1 MHSQT
6 ATVRE
11 RFEGFARRHIAG
23 RDLNSQA
30 FPFDIWEAMA
40 AEGLFDLGALAGK
53 AGKYLSLSMG
63 GEALVRIGGN
73 MGVSLSWLMHEL
85 LFLFGIMGFGNPR
98 QQEHYRDLA
107 LGRKILCLA
116 VSEPEKGGHPK
127 YLKTTAEPRGDHYIL
142 NGEKTYLTN
151 GPVADVFIVI
161 AVTDNTGGRK
171 RFTAFLVPKDTPGL
185 SVSAMDL
192 PFLKPCPH
200 ASLTLE
206 NCPVPPANILGTQGQ
221 AYEDMVLPFREL
233 EDALMLGP
241 LTGAMDALM
250 HGLAERTR
258 RSGRD
263 AVLAESFGQLSA
275 LSSVGRVLAYEAAG
289 RLDDDRRG
297 PDFSSLSFIF
307 RNLARQFHEHA
318 KEIMASV
325 VSDARLDA
333 LWNDFSL
340 SLTFARNVER
350 LRYIKLGRM
359 VLNPKAAS

>member
-1 MHSQT
+1 MHAQA

-11 RFEGFARRHIAG
+11 RFEGFARRTIAG
-23 RDLNSQA
+23 RDLNTQA

-53 AGKYLSLSMG
+53 AGNYLSLSMG
-63 GEALVRIGGN
+63 GEALVRAGGN

-127 YLKTTAEPRGDHYIL
+127 YLKTTAEPREGRYIL

-151 GPVADVFIVI
+151 GPIASVFIVI

-185 SVSAMDL
+185 MVNAMDL

-200 ASLTLE
+200 AGLTLE
-206 NCPVPPANILGTQGQ
+206 NCSVPRENILGAPGQ

-241 LTGAMDALM
+241 LTGAMDNLM
-250 HGLAERTR
+250 HGIAGHARQ
-258 RSGRD
+258 SGQAND
-263 AVLAESFGQLSA
+263 LAESFGQLSA
-275 LSSVGRVLAYEAAG
+275 LSSVGRVLAYEAAA
-289 RLDDDRRG
+289 RLDNDLRG

-307 RNLARQFHEHA
+307 RNLARQFHAHA
-318 KEIMASV
+318 KEIMAV
-325 VSDARLDA
+325 VGSDARLDA
-333 LWNDFSL
+333 LLNDFSL
-340 SLTFARNVER
+340 SLTFAKNVER

-359 VLNPKAAS
+359 VLNP